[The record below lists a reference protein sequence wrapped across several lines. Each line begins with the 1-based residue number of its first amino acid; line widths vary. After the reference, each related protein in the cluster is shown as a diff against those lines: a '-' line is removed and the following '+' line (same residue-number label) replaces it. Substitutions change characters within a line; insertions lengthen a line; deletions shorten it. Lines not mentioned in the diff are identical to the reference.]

1 MSIDQDGAMSLTF
14 GERIA
19 LQKKE
24 RLRFDEVKTISLPS
38 PWFAQFIR
46 GKNDSAA

>member
-1 MSIDQDGAMSLTF
+1 MSIDQEGAMSLTF
-14 GERIA
+14 AERIA

-38 PWFAQFIR
+38 PWFVAYIR
-46 GKNDSAA
+46 GNHDSAA